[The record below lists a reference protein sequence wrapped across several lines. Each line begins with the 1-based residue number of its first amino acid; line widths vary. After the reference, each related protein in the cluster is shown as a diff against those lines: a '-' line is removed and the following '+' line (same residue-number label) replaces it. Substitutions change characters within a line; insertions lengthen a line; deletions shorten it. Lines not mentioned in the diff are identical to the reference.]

1 MVLNTLGGLVRQLM
15 RDSDLAARYGGEEF
29 ALLLFHASPSEALVV
44 GERLRKTVEQHQF
57 RQGDLILKVSI
68 SAGLASFPHPEIVD
82 AKTLIDCADKALYR
96 AKKEGRNRIVV
107 F

>member
-1 MVLNTLGGLVRQLM
+1 
-15 RDSDLAARYGGEEF
+15 
-29 ALLLFHASPSEALVV
+29 LLL
-44 GERLRKTVEQHQF
+44 
-57 RQGDLILKVSI
+57 KVTI

-82 AKTLIDCADKALYR
+82 AKTLIECADKALYR